1 MIVFVLRCRKGHG
14 FQSWFKDGAS
24 FDRQAKRG
32 LVECP
37 VCGDT
42 KIEKALMAPRLAGTK
57 KSRKAPA
64 ETPVANAP
72 APAPAQVPAAFGADP
87 ATAKLAEM
95 HGELAKLRAHVEK
108 NYENVGKKFADEARA
123 MHYGEKPHKD
133 IYGDTTPDEAQALLD
148 EGVPVARVPWVRRD
162 A

>member
-1 MIVFVLRCRKGHG
+1 MIVFNLRCRKGHG
-14 FQSWFKDGAS
+14 FESWFKDGAS
-24 FDRQAKRG
+24 FERQAKRG

-57 KSRKAPA
+57 KSRKAAP
-64 ETPVANAP
+64 EAP
-72 APAPAQVPAAFGADP
+72 AAAPASVPVAFGADP
-87 ATAKLAEM
+87 ATAKAAEL
-95 HGELAKLRAHVEK
+95 HKELGKLREHVEK
-108 NYENVGKKFADEARA
+108 NYENVGKDFAEEARA
-123 MHYGEKPHKD
+123 MHYGEKPHKP
-133 IYGDTTPDEAQALLD
+133 IYGDTTPDEAQALLE

>member
-1 MIVFVLRCRKGHG
+1 MIVFDLRCRKAHT
-14 FQSWFKDGAS
+14 FQSWFKDGAA

-57 KSRKAPA
+57 KSRKTKAVSAPA
-64 ETPVANAP
+64 GESL
-72 APAPAQVPAAFGADP
+72 PAAFGADP
-87 ATAKLAEM
+87 ATAKAAEL
-95 HGELAKLRAHVEK
+95 HKELAKLREHVEK
-108 NYENVGKKFADEARA
+108 NYEHVGDKFAEEARA
-123 MHYGEKPHKD
+123 IHYGEKPHKN
-133 IYGDTTPDEAQALLD
+133 IYGDTTPDEARALAD
-148 EGVPVARVPWVRRD
+148 EGVPVAQVPWVRRD

>member
-1 MIVFVLRCRKGHG
+1 MIVFGLRCRKGHN

-57 KSRKAPA
+57 KSRKAA
-64 ETPVANAP
+64 VEAP
-72 APAPAQVPAAFGADP
+72 APEPAQIPVAFGADP
-87 ATAKLAEM
+87 ATAKAAEL
-95 HGELAKLRAHVEK
+95 HKELGKLRAHVEAT
-108 NYENVGKKFADEARA
+108 YENVGTAFAEEARA

-133 IYGDTTPDEAQALLD
+133 IYGDTTPDEAQALAE

>member
-1 MIVFVLRCRKGHG
+1 MIVFGLRCRKGHS
-14 FQSWFKDGAS
+14 FESWFKDGAS

-37 VCGDT
+37 VCGET
-42 KIEKALMAPRLAGTK
+42 KVEKALMAPRLAGTK
-57 KSRKAPA
+57 KSRKAAA
-64 ETPVANAP
+64 EAP
-72 APAPAQVPAAFGADP
+72 APEQAQVPVAFGADP
-87 ATAKLAEM
+87 ATAKVAEL
-95 HGELAKLRAHVEK
+95 HGQLAKLREHVEK
-108 NYENVGKKFADEARA
+108 NYQNVGPEFAEQARA

-133 IYGDTTPDEAQALLD
+133 IYGDTTPDEAQALAE